1 MPHSFLSDDWFTAAK
16 QIRDEAGDISPPGGD
31 EITLNVTVTGAP
43 DGDMELH
50 LADGKFDRGH
60 VPDAPTKA
68 TVPYAV
74 ARQLFVDGD
83 QQAAMQAFMGGQL
96 KVEGD
101 ISKLMMMQS
110 AALAPN
116 PAQLELQRKLRE
128 ITA

>member
-1 MPHSFLSDDWFTAAK
+1 
-16 QIRDEAGDISPPGGD
+16 
-31 EITLNVTVTGAP
+31 
-43 DGDMELH
+43 MELH